1 MKIFRAPTAADWR
14 RPSVLA
20 LVASNLVPVAGVLF
34 FGWKIFPLVFLYW
47 SENVV
52 IGVFNVLKMIFARA
66 GRPGVHKF
74 FLIPFFCAHY
84 GIFTFA
90 HGVFV
95 VMIFGREG
103 ETGPVPPGLELFSH
117 AMRVNY
123 LGWAVLGIIVSRGV
137 SFVTNYIGRG
147 EFRRVTVEQLMVAPY
162 GRIVVL
168 HLAILGGGFLI
179 MALHSPLAGLLLFIA
194 LKIALDL
201 SAHLAERAALAEK
214 TVEQKI

>member
-52 IGVFNVLKMIFARA
+52 IGVFNVLKMIFAA
-66 GRPGVHKF
+66 GAKSVVSRF

-90 HGVFV
+90 TVF
-95 VMIFGREG
+95 
-103 ETGPVPPGLELFSH
+103 
-117 AMRVNY
+117 
-123 LGWAVLGIIVSRGV
+123 
-137 SFVTNYIGRG
+137 
-147 EFRRVTVEQLMVAPY
+147 
-162 GRIVVL
+162 
-168 HLAILGGGFLI
+168 
-179 MALHSPLAGLLLFIA
+179 
-194 LKIALDL
+194 L
-201 SAHLAERAALAEK
+201 S
-214 TVEQKI
+214 